1 LRRLRWLWWR
11 PKDYA
16 ATIRLNTSSS
26 TTHQKY
32 RLLVAHVVTAIFD
45 IRNFMRPILRSAYG
59 ALASLW
65 YRPHNIRSSQKS
77 SRWISTETLH
87 QTHHS
92 LTIHNLTNLL
102 SFFSLPFVPPSFTS
116 GHRKDS
122 SGSLQGSLDFISMLG
137 VWELVIGYGLGFLL
151 LLLLT
156 FLSCQL

>member
-1 LRRLRWLWWR
+1 MAAEGLRS
-11 PKDYA
+11 DDSA
-16 ATIRLNTSSS
+16 QHFVFDNSSEVS
-26 TTHQKY
+26 PSSGSCCHN
-32 RLLVAHVVTAIFD
+32 L
-45 IRNFMRPILRSAYG
+45 RNFVRPILRSAHG

-92 LTIHNLTNLL
+92 LTIHNLTHLL

-137 VWELVIGYGLGFLL
+137 VWEPVIGYGLGFLL